1 MGSLLSQARQ
11 CVGSALKA
19 LGIHSALKMG
29 VGEGEGE
36 APLLSAISN
45 VPCPRRQSSN
55 QNKNGREDRA
65 FSPLTPWDPALRTAF
80 RSPLLCKC
88 WFSHLHKGQ

>member
-11 CVGSALKA
+11 RVGSALKA
-19 LGIHSALKMG
+19 LGIHGALKMG

-36 APLLSAISN
+36 ASLLSAISN

-55 QNKNGREDRA
+55 QNK
-65 FSPLTPWDPALRTAF
+65 
-80 RSPLLCKC
+80 
-88 WFSHLHKGQ
+88 

>member
-19 LGIHSALKMG
+19 LGIHGTLKMG

-45 VPCPRRQSSN
+45 VPCPRGQSSN
-55 QNKNGREDRA
+55 QNENGREDRA
-65 FSPLTPWDPALRTAF
+65 FSPLAPWDPALRTAF
-80 RSPLLCKC
+80 RSPFLCKGQ
-88 WFSHLHKGQ
+88 FSHLHKGQ